1 MRPPGKARRGSKP
14 GVCDRRVTQ
23 PGEMQRRPNAEVF
36 RDHCT
41 SDVAGGDHSG
51 GDPGA
56 DRPGARRGRRRDDRR
71 APRAGH
77 RRAPAR
83 AACAG
88 DRRRGAPADGGAPRR
103 HPLRD
108 DQARCGLVLAGN
120 EPLWARLASGERA
133 AQLVSRIGI
142 RRRLTRPADTD
153 ILALAER
160 LLRLRP
166 TGDARRAVLQ
176 AGRGI
181 GGLRAVRK
189 LAGQALVSARAE
201 GRDRIAPG
209 DVALAAAMEAAL
221 ATSCLSPQNQDRR
234 TNDLPRGLL
243 WHFRKCHSSPARPT
257 GLAQATRLTFR
268 RTYPQR
274 SWWCLRRGNRRQGR
288 RNPRGC
294 RGWIE

>member
-1 MRPPGKARRGSKP
+1 MTA
-14 GVCDRRVTQ
+14 
-23 PGEMQRRPNAEVF
+23 ALL
-36 RDHCT
+36 
-41 SDVAGGDHSG
+41 DVIRCVH
-51 GDPGA
+51 
-56 DRPGARRGRRRDDRR
+56 
-71 APRAGH
+71 
-77 RRAPAR
+77 
-83 AACAG
+83 
-88 DRRRGAPADGGAPRR
+88 
-103 HPLRD
+103 

-181 GGLRAVRK
+181 RGLRAVRK

-209 DVALAAAMEAAL
+209 DVALAAAMEAA
-221 ATSCLSPQNQDRR
+221 
-234 TNDLPRGLL
+234 
-243 WHFRKCHSSPARPT
+243 
-257 GLAQATRLTFR
+257 
-268 RTYPQR
+268 
-274 SWWCLRRGNRRQGR
+274 
-288 RNPRGC
+288 
-294 RGWIE
+294 